1 MHCQI
6 NKLSILENPLD
17 LSTKFIRDLVRDE
30 SVPDPESA
38 LCDESVPDWRLCDE
52 SVPDPFGIWRRSS
65 LCDESVTKSVT
76 IKRTLLNLLT
86 DKVFYISHPSISSC
100 LECNVSLKGPHV
112 DTALFILLVAEIL
125 KLSRFNLI
133 DIKIDYKTFS
143 LHFKDVAAMK
153 LLNLI
158 FKDRFDHALYPLYYK
173 WIEGAEWMSKF

>member
-6 NKLSILENPLD
+6 NKLSILENTTTPLD
-17 LSTKFIRDLVRDE
+17 LTTIKKESQSTKFIPVTSIRDLVPIRRE
-30 SVPDPESA
+30 
-38 LCDESVPDWRLCDE
+38 
-52 SVPDPFGIWRRSS
+52 GIWRRSS
-65 LCDESVTKSVT
+65 QSDESET
-76 IKRTLLNLLT
+76 INKMKDQQTLLNLLT
-86 DKVFYISHPSISSC
+86 DKVFYISHPSISS

-158 FKDRFDHALYPLYYK
+158 FKDRFDHVLYPLYYK
-173 WIEGAEWMSKF
+173 WIEGAEWMSKV

>member
-6 NKLSILENPLD
+6 NKLSILENTTTPLD
-17 LSTKFIRDLVRDE
+17 LTTIKKESQLPVTSIRDLVRDE
-30 SVPDPESA
+30 SE
-38 LCDESVPDWRLCDE
+38 
-52 SVPDPFGIWRRSS
+52 
-65 LCDESVTKSVT
+65 T
-76 IKRTLLNLLT
+76 INKMKDQQTLLNLLT
-86 DKVFYISHPSISSC
+86 DKVFYISHPSISS

-133 DIKIDYKTFS
+133 DIKMDYKTFS

>member
-6 NKLSILENPLD
+6 NKLSILENTTTPLD
-17 LSTKFIRDLVRDE
+17 LTTIKKEQSTKFIPVTSLRDLVRDE
-30 SVPDPESA
+30 SE
-38 LCDESVPDWRLCDE
+38 
-52 SVPDPFGIWRRSS
+52 
-65 LCDESVTKSVT
+65 T
-76 IKRTLLNLLT
+76 INKMKDQQTLLNLLT
-86 DKVFYISHPSISSC
+86 DKVFYISHPSISS

>member
-6 NKLSILENPLD
+6 NKLSISENTTTPLD
-17 LSTKFIRDLVRDE
+17 LKKELPVTSIRDLVRDE
-30 SVPDPESA
+30 SV
-38 LCDESVPDWRLCDE
+38 
-52 SVPDPFGIWRRSS
+52 
-65 LCDESVTKSVT
+65 TKSET
-76 IKRTLLNLLT
+76 INKMKDQQTLLNLLT
-86 DKVFYISHPSISSC
+86 DKVFYISHPSISS

-158 FKDRFDHALYPLYYK
+158 FKDRFNHALYPLYYK
-173 WIEGAEWMSKF
+173 WIEGAEWV

>member
-6 NKLSILENPLD
+6 NKLSILENTTTPLD
-17 LSTKFIRDLVRDE
+17 LTTIKKESQSTKFIPVTSIRDLVPIRRE
-30 SVPDPESA
+30 PDPE
-38 LCDESVPDWRLCDE
+38 
-52 SVPDPFGIWRRSS
+52 GIWRRSS
-65 LCDESVTKSVT
+65 QNDESET
-76 IKRTLLNLLT
+76 INKMKDQQTLLNLLT
-86 DKVFYISHPSISSC
+86 DKVFYISHPSISS

-158 FKDRFDHALYPLYYK
+158 FKDRFDHVLYPLYYK
-173 WIEGAEWMSKF
+173 WIEGAEWMSKV

>member
-6 NKLSILENPLD
+6 KISENTTTPLD
-17 LSTKFIRDLVRDE
+17 LTTIKKELPVTSIRDLVRDE
-30 SVPDPESA
+30 SV
-38 LCDESVPDWRLCDE
+38 
-52 SVPDPFGIWRRSS
+52 
-65 LCDESVTKSVT
+65 TKSET
-76 IKRTLLNLLT
+76 INKMKDQQTLLNLLT
-86 DKVFYISHPSISSC
+86 DKVFYISHPSISS

-158 FKDRFDHALYPLYYK
+158 FKDRFNHALYPLYYK
-173 WIEGAEWMSKF
+173 WIEGAEWMSKLV

>member
-6 NKLSILENPLD
+6 NKLSILENTTTPLD
-17 LSTKFIRDLVRDE
+17 LTTIKKESQSTKFIPVTFIRDLV
-30 SVPDPESA
+30 S
-38 LCDESVPDWRLCDE
+38 
-52 SVPDPFGIWRRSS
+52 
-65 LCDESVTKSVT
+65 DESVTKSET
-76 IKRTLLNLLT
+76 INKMKDQQTLLNLLT
-86 DKVFYISHPSISSC
+86 DKVFYISHPSISS

-143 LHFKDVAAMK
+143 LYFKDVAAMK

-173 WIEGAEWMSKF
+173 WVEGAEWMSKF

>member
-1 MHCQI
+1 MH
-6 NKLSILENPLD
+6 KLSILENTTTPLD
-17 LSTKFIRDLVRDE
+17 LTTKLSLRDLVCDKMRDQQ
-30 SVPDPESA
+30 
-38 LCDESVPDWRLCDE
+38 
-52 SVPDPFGIWRRSS
+52 
-65 LCDESVTKSVT
+65 
-76 IKRTLLNLLT
+76 TLLNLLT
-86 DKVFYISHPSISSC
+86 DKVFYISHPSISS

>member
-6 NKLSILENPLD
+6 NKLSISENTTTPLD
-17 LSTKFIRDLVRDE
+17 LKELPVTSIRDLVRDE
-30 SVPDPESA
+30 SV
-38 LCDESVPDWRLCDE
+38 
-52 SVPDPFGIWRRSS
+52 
-65 LCDESVTKSVT
+65 TKSET
-76 IKRTLLNLLT
+76 KDQQTLLNLLT
-86 DKVFYISHPSISSC
+86 DKVFYISHPSISS

-158 FKDRFDHALYPLYYK
+158 FKDRFNHALYPLYYK
-173 WIEGAEWMSKF
+173 WIEGAEWI

>member
-6 NKLSILENPLD
+6 NKLSISENTTTPLD
-17 LSTKFIRDLVRDE
+17 LTTIKKESQSTKFI
-30 SVPDPESA
+30 P
-38 LCDESVPDWRLCDE
+38 
-52 SVPDPFGIWRRSS
+52 
-65 LCDESVTKSVT
+65 VT
-76 IKRTLLNLLT
+76 INKMKDQQTLLNLLT
-86 DKVFYISHPSISSC
+86 DKVFYISHPSISS

-173 WIEGAEWMSKF
+173 WIKGAEWMSKF

>member
-6 NKLSILENPLD
+6 NKLSISENTTTISENTTTISENTTTPLD
-17 LSTKFIRDLVRDE
+17 LTIKKESQFIRDHE
-30 SVPDPESA
+30 SE
-38 LCDESVPDWRLCDE
+38 
-52 SVPDPFGIWRRSS
+52 
-65 LCDESVTKSVT
+65 T
-76 IKRTLLNLLT
+76 INKMKDQQTLLNLLT
-86 DKVFYISHPSISSC
+86 DKVFYISHPSISSS

-158 FKDRFDHALYPLYYK
+158 FKDRFNHALYPLYYK